1 MVCLLRAGDFGHWM
15 LTFSHIGERSCK
27 YDIKFLL
34 TYNIRRN
41 PFFNYEKHK
50 LQKKNTLYTY
60 SYNPIIHSW
69 LEYGKHFQKRVWGY
83 RTKTIFTALFFLF
96 LAHCVLYP
104 PGTFTSN
111 ITYLPCFSKRCNR
124 TEPPL
129 EIFLKVR
136 SSDSGSSFDSIGF
149 GLGEKN

>member
-1 MVCLLRAGDFGHWM
+1 M
-15 LTFSHIGERSCK
+15 LTFSHIGKRSCK

-69 LEYGKHFQKRVWGY
+69 LEYGKHFQKKMILEGLRLSY
-83 RTKTIFTALFFLF
+83 KNYIYCIIFPF
-96 LAHCVLYP
+96 LAHCVM
-104 PGTFTSN
+104 SCM
-111 ITYLPCFSKRCNR
+111 YLFWSDLKNLEYTCNKMIV
-124 TEPPL
+124 
-129 EIFLKVR
+129 IFIIIMYRYNK
-136 SSDSGSSFDSIGF
+136 
-149 GLGEKN
+149 

>member
-1 MVCLLRAGDFGHWM
+1 M

-41 PFFNYEKHK
+41 PFFYYEKHK

-69 LEYGKHFQKRVWGY
+69 LEYGKHFQKKMILEGLRLSYKNYIYCIVFPFFSPLCNVMYVYLFWSDLKNLEYTCNKMIVIFIINMY
-83 RTKTIFTALFFLF
+83 RYNKYI
-96 LAHCVLYP
+96 
-104 PGTFTSN
+104 
-111 ITYLPCFSKRCNR
+111 
-124 TEPPL
+124 
-129 EIFLKVR
+129 
-136 SSDSGSSFDSIGF
+136 
-149 GLGEKN
+149 

>member
-1 MVCLLRAGDFGHWM
+1 MVCPLRAGDFGHWM

-69 LEYGKHFQKRVWGY
+69 LEYGKHFQKKMILEGLRLSYKNYIYCIIFPFFSPLCNVMYVYLFWSDLKNLEYTCNKMIVIFIINMYRYNKYVWFISPF
-83 RTKTIFTALFFLF
+83 KI
-96 LAHCVLYP
+96 C
-104 PGTFTSN
+104 S
-111 ITYLPCFSKRCNR
+111 
-124 TEPPL
+124 
-129 EIFLKVR
+129 
-136 SSDSGSSFDSIGF
+136 
-149 GLGEKN
+149 